1 MSDRPGLANAV
12 FEPLATRHINIDVI
26 VQNVSDGGK
35 TDISFTVSENDLDT
49 TLDLVRPV
57 AAEIGAH
64 DVVSSAQLGKVSIVG
79 VGIQSTP
86 GIAARMFGSLASA
99 GINIVSITTSEIRI
113 TCLVDKNDVAQAAVV
128 LHTEFGLDEPTK

>member
-1 MSDRPGLANAV
+1 M
-12 FEPLATRHINIDVI
+12 
-26 VQNVSDGGK
+26 
-35 TDISFTVSENDLDT
+35 
-49 TLDLVRPV
+49 TLDLVRPI

-113 TCLVDKNDVAQAAVV
+113 TCLVDKDDVAQAAVA
-128 LHTEFGLDEPTK
+128 LHTEFGLDEITG